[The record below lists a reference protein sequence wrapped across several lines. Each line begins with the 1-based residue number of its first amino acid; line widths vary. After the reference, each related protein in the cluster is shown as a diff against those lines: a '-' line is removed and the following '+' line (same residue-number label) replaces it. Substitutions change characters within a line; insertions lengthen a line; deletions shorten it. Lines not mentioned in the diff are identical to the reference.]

1 MLSSPIL
8 SSQIAKDTIEEFD
21 MHFMGQQAISRP
33 TRGTGRILI
42 TFSLAIW
49 FINFYN
55 VPMQDLELNGVKLP
69 QDSSYFVIQWVVM
82 LFVLI
87 SHIINWYGD
96 HVARKG
102 WNIADKVTSTA
113 GFGSDTALVTRLDSI
128 IRIVKDGAGDKSE
141 DSVAI
146 IIDRL
151 DEIKYD
157 ALKLN
162 SYAWWYV
169 YIWHLVIPVVFSI
182 VALCW
187 S

>member
-1 MLSSPIL
+1 
-8 SSQIAKDTIEEFD
+8 

-33 TRGTGRILI
+33 TRSTGRILI
-42 TFSLAIW
+42 TLSLTIW

-55 VPMQDLELNGVKLP
+55 VPIQNLELNAVKLP

-82 LFVLI
+82 SFVLV

-102 WNIADKVTSTA
+102 WNIVDKVTSTA

-128 IRIVKDGAGDKSE
+128 IKIVKEKAGDKSE
-141 DSVAI
+141 DSIAI

-151 DEIKYD
+151 DEIKND
-157 ALKLN
+157 ALRLN

-169 YIWHLVIPVVFSI
+169 NIWHLVIPVVFSI
-182 VALCW
+182 AAMLA
-187 S
+187 